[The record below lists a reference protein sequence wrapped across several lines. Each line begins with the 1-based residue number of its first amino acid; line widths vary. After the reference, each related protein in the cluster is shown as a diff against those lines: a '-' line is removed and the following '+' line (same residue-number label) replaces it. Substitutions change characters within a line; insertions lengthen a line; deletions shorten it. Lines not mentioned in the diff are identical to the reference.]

1 MDGADVLTGYGNAQ
15 YDQHAKRVLAD
26 KKIMAYILKR
36 TVPEFQDE
44 TLDDIAY
51 RYIEGDPKVGEV
63 PVNPDKTNAVR
74 GSAARHAKNVQGDRN
89 EAVSPTEGWITFD
102 ILFHAKAPRT
112 GELITLIINV
122 EAQKTQRR
130 SRLGYDLLKRA
141 MYYAGRLIS
150 SQKET
155 EFAGSDYDG
164 LKKVYSIF
172 ICMDSPDG
180 RNAINRYQMLEEHL
194 LHRYRADKASYDM
207 LSVVMIYLG
216 SDKTKDRVISLLQLL
231 FRNTELSGR
240 QKEERLEE
248 EYHLRLTSDLREELS
263 TMCNLSEGLVDMV
276 TERVT
281 KSVTKSVKQEMYV
294 ETVRNLMHNM
304 GFSMDQAMDAAG
316 VPEAVRFDI
325 RKALAQ

>member
-1 MDGADVLTGYGNAQ
+1 MV
-15 YDQHAKRVLAD
+15 
-26 KKIMAYILKR
+26 
-36 TVPEFQDE
+36 
-44 TLDDIAY
+44 
-51 RYIEGDPKVGEV
+51 
-63 PVNPDKTNAVR
+63 
-74 GSAARHAKNVQGDRN
+74 
-89 EAVSPTEGWITFD
+89 
-102 ILFHAKAPRT
+102 
-112 GELITLIINV
+112 
-122 EAQKTQRR
+122 
-130 SRLGYDLLKRA
+130 
-141 MYYAGRLIS
+141 
-150 SQKET
+150 
-155 EFAGSDYDG
+155 
-164 LKKVYSIF
+164 
-172 ICMDSPDG
+172 
-180 RNAINRYQMLEEHL
+180 
-194 LHRYRADKASYDM
+194 
-207 LSVVMIYLG
+207 SVVMIYLG

-281 KSVTKSVKQEMYV
+281 KSVKQEMYV